1 MGKYDSDL
9 LKRANFEDTMDNQRQ
24 KAIYRVTVVGGVANA
39 ALLAFKFVA
48 GFVGHSSAMVADAV
62 HSLSDFL
69 TDIIV
74 LLFVRISGK
83 PADKGHDF
91 GHGKYETLASTI
103 IGIALIAVAIGIFVN
118 GAEKGAAWLRGE
130 DIATPGMLAFWAAI
144 ASIAVKEA
152 IFRYT
157 IIRGRKLDSQAVI
170 ANAWH
175 HRSDALSSIG
185 TAVGIGGAVLLGGRW
200 AILDPLASIVVAA
213 FIVKVGVDLLRK
225 GISELMEASLP
236 EETEAEI
243 LKIVSSFKDI
253 TDPHNLKTRRIGNVI
268 AIEIHVRMD
277 GSTSL
282 GTAHDRATDIEKA
295 LKERF
300 GESTHVAVH
309 MEPIK

>member
-1 MGKYDSDL
+1 MTREQSIYQVTIIGGI
-9 LKRANFEDTMDNQRQ
+9 AN
-24 KAIYRVTVVGGVANA
+24 V
-39 ALLAFKFVA
+39 ALLVFKFVA
-48 GFVGHSSAMVADAV
+48 GILGHSSAMVADAV

-74 LLFVRISGK
+74 LIFVRVSGK

-91 GHGKYETLASTI
+91 GHGKYETLATTV
-103 IGIALIAVAIGIFVN
+103 IGIALLVVAVGIFVS
-118 GAEKGAAWLRGE
+118 GARKGMQWLRGE
-130 DIATPGMLAFWAAI
+130 ELSTPGMLAFWAAI

-152 IFRYT
+152 VFRYT

-185 TAVGIGGAVLLGGRW
+185 TALGIGGAVLLGGRW

-213 FIVKVGVDLLRK
+213 FIVKVSIDLMRK
-225 GISELMEASLP
+225 GINELMEASLP
-236 EETEAEI
+236 DDTEAEI
-243 LKIVSSFKDI
+243 LEIVKSFSDV
-253 TDPHNLKTRRIGNVI
+253 TDPHNLKTRRIGNRI
-268 AIEIHVRMD
+268 AIEIHVRMNPD
-277 GSTSL
+277 VTLS
-282 GTAHDRATDIEKA
+282 TAHERATDIEHA

-300 GESTHVAVH
+300 GKNTHVVVH

>member
-1 MGKYDSDL
+1 MTREQSIYQVTIIGGI
-9 LKRANFEDTMDNQRQ
+9 AN
-24 KAIYRVTVVGGVANA
+24 V
-39 ALLAFKFVA
+39 ALLVFKFVA
-48 GFVGHSSAMVADAV
+48 GILGHSSAMVADAV

-74 LLFVRISGK
+74 LIFVRVSGK

-91 GHGKYETLASTI
+91 GHGKYETLATTV
-103 IGIALIAVAIGIFVN
+103 IGIALLVVAVGIFVS
-118 GAEKGAAWLRGE
+118 GARKGAQWLRGE
-130 DIATPGMLAFWAAI
+130 ELSTPGMLAFWAAI

-152 IFRYT
+152 VFRYT

-185 TAVGIGGAVLLGGRW
+185 TALGIGGAVLLGGRW

-213 FIVKVGVDLLRK
+213 FIVKVSIDLMRK

-236 EETEAEI
+236 DDTESEI
-243 LKIVSSFKDI
+243 LEIVKSFSDV
-253 TDPHNLKTRRIGNVI
+253 TDPHNLKTRRIGNRI
-268 AIEIHVRMD
+268 AIEIHVRMNPD
-277 GSTSL
+277 VTLS
-282 GTAHDRATDIEKA
+282 TAHERATDIEHA

-300 GESTHVAVH
+300 GKNTHVVVH

>member
-1 MGKYDSDL
+1 MTREQSIYQVTIIGGI
-9 LKRANFEDTMDNQRQ
+9 AN
-24 KAIYRVTVVGGVANA
+24 V
-39 ALLAFKFVA
+39 ALLVFKFVA
-48 GFVGHSSAMVADAV
+48 GILGHSSAMVADAV

-74 LLFVRISGK
+74 LIFVRVSGK

-91 GHGKYETLASTI
+91 GHGKYETLATTV
-103 IGIALIAVAIGIFVN
+103 IGIALLVVAVGIFVS
-118 GAEKGAAWLRGE
+118 GARKGMQWLRGGE
-130 DIATPGMLAFWAAI
+130 LSTPGMLAFWAAI
-144 ASIAVKEA
+144 VSIGVKEA
-152 IFRYT
+152 VFRYT

-185 TAVGIGGAVLLGGRW
+185 TALGIGGAVLLGGRW

-213 FIVKVGVDLLRK
+213 FIIKVSIDLMRK

-236 EETEAEI
+236 DDTEAEI
-243 LKIVSSFKDI
+243 LEIVKSFSDV
-253 TDPHNLKTRRIGNVI
+253 TDPHNLKTRRIGNRI
-268 AIEIHVRMD
+268 AIEIHVRMNPD
-277 GSTSL
+277 VTLS
-282 GTAHDRATDIEKA
+282 TAHGRATDIEHA

-300 GESTHVAVH
+300 GKNTHVVVH

>member
-1 MGKYDSDL
+1 MVTREQSIYQVTIIGGI
-9 LKRANFEDTMDNQRQ
+9 AN
-24 KAIYRVTVVGGVANA
+24 V
-39 ALLAFKFVA
+39 ALLVFKFVA
-48 GFVGHSSAMVADAV
+48 GILGHSSAMVADAV

-74 LLFVRISGK
+74 LIFVRVSGK

-91 GHGKYETLASTI
+91 GHGKYETLATTL
-103 IGIALIAVAIGIFVN
+103 IGIALLVVAVGIFVS
-118 GAEKGAAWLRGE
+118 GARKGAQWLRGE
-130 DIATPGMLAFWAAI
+130 ELSTPGMLAFWAAI

-152 IFRYT
+152 VFRYT

-185 TAVGIGGAVLLGGRW
+185 TALGIGGAVLLGGRW

-213 FIVKVGVDLLRK
+213 FIVKVSIDLMRK

-236 EETEAEI
+236 DDTESEI
-243 LKIVSSFKDI
+243 LEIVKSFSDV
-253 TDPHNLKTRRIGNVI
+253 TDPHNLKTRSIGNRI
-268 AIEIHVRMD
+268 AIEIHVRMNPD
-277 GSTSL
+277 VTLS
-282 GTAHDRATDIEKA
+282 TAHERATDIEHA

-300 GESTHVAVH
+300 GKNTHVVVH

>member
-1 MGKYDSDL
+1 MTREQSIYQVTIIGGI
-9 LKRANFEDTMDNQRQ
+9 AN
-24 KAIYRVTVVGGVANA
+24 V
-39 ALLAFKFVA
+39 ALLVFKFVA
-48 GFVGHSSAMVADAV
+48 GILGHSSAMIADAV

-74 LLFVRISGK
+74 LIFVRVSGK

-91 GHGKYETLASTI
+91 GHGKYETLATTV
-103 IGIALIAVAIGIFVN
+103 IGIALLVVAVGIFVS
-118 GAEKGAAWLRGE
+118 GARKGAQWIRGE
-130 DIATPGMLAFWAAI
+130 ELSTPGMLAFWAAI

-152 IFRYT
+152 VFRYT
-157 IIRGRKLDSQAVI
+157 IIRGRKLESQAVI

-185 TAVGIGGAVLLGGRW
+185 TTLGIGGAVLLGGRW

-213 FIVKVGVDLLRK
+213 FIVKVSIDLMRN

-236 EETEAEI
+236 DDTESEI
-243 LKIVSSFKDI
+243 LEIVKSFSDV
-253 TDPHNLKTRRIGNVI
+253 TDPHNLKTRRIGNRI
-268 AIEIHVRMD
+268 AIEIHVRMNPD
-277 GSTSL
+277 VTLS
-282 GTAHDRATDIEKA
+282 TAHERATDIEHA

-300 GESTHVAVH
+300 GTTTHVVVH